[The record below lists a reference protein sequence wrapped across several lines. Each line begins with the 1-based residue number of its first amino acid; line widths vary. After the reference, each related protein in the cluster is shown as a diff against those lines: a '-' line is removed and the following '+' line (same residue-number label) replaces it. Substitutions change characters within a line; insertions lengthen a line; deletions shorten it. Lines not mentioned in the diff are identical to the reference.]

1 MGQDLLDI
9 EYYQI
14 TQSTKGHLKKQRDS
28 TTKKNTHRQIDQ
40 DKKRQRYKQENR

>member
-14 TQSTKGHLKKQRDS
+14 TQSTKGHLKKQKDS
-28 TTKKNTHRQIDQ
+28 ATKKNTHTHTDWPR
-40 DKKRQRYKQENR
+40 